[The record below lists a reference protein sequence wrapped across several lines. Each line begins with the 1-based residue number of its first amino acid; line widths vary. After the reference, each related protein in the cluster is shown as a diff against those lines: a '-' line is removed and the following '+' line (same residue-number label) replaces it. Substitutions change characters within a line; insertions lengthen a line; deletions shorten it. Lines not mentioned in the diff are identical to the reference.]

1 MLTGTHSTNA
11 APDLRRSRIADFSPA
26 GAHSGQRR
34 TSQPRASGADV
45 VVATLSIFAHDLR
58 GPLANLSLLL
68 EGMETA
74 AVSCGAGPLA
84 EQSRKSQAIIQ
95 ALDDLLTAMLD
106 RARRDGDPLGVRPER
121 VVLDEAISAAKGL
134 SLPLAAAR
142 GVRIRSVGSRGCVL
156 VGDHSLV
163 VQALDNLIGNAV
175 KHAPAGSAVSVS
187 VTVLSDEIVIRVSN
201 GGPALTEEDLAR
213 AFRPFTRLST
223 VADARRA
230 SFGLGL
236 WIVRL
241 IAERHGGAVRAAP
254 RRDGSGAEFSLHLPR
269 TA

>member
-1 MLTGTHSTNA
+1 MLTDTLSTIA
-11 APDLRRSRIADFSPA
+11 TPDFRRSRIVALSPA
-26 GAHSGQRR
+26 GGQSGQRR
-34 TSQPRASGADV
+34 TSPPQPSGAESIIS
-45 VVATLSIFAHDLR
+45 TLSIFAHDLR

-74 AVSCGAGPLA
+74 AVSCGAEPLA
-84 EQSRKSQAIIQ
+84 EKSRRSQAIVQ

-106 RARRDGDPLGVRPER
+106 RAHRTGDPLGVRPER
-121 VVLDEAISAAKGL
+121 IDLDEAISAAIGL

-142 GVRIRSVGSRGCVL
+142 GVRIRRMGPRGCVL
-156 VGDHSLV
+156 VGDHGLV
-163 VQALDNLIGNAV
+163 VQAFDNLVGNAV
-175 KHAPAGSAVSVS
+175 KHAPEGSVVSIT
-187 VTVLSDEIVIRVSN
+187 VTAFNDEVIIRVSN
-201 GGPALTEEDLAR
+201 GGPALTEVDLAQ

-223 VADARRA
+223 VAGARRA

>member
-1 MLTGTHSTNA
+1 MLSGTHSTTA
-11 APDLRRSRIADFSPA
+11 APELRRSRTAVLSAA
-26 GAHSGQRR
+26 GAHSGQY
-34 TSQPRASGADV
+34 RASPPQQSGAEAII
-45 VVATLSIFAHDLR
+45 ATLSIFAHDLR

-68 EGMETA
+68 EGMETTA
-74 AVSCGAGPLA
+74 ISCGAGPLA
-84 EQSRKSQAIIQ
+84 KQSRKSQAIVQ
-95 ALDDLLTAMLD
+95 ALDELLTAMLD
-106 RARRDGDPLGVRPER
+106 RACRTGDPLGVRPER
-121 VVLDEAISAAKGL
+121 VDLDEAISAATGL

-142 GVRIRSVGSRGCVL
+142 GVRIRRLGSRGCLL
-156 VGDHSLV
+156 VGDRGLV

-175 KHAPAGSAVSVS
+175 KHAPEGSAVSVS
-187 VTVLSDEIVIRVSN
+187 VTALSDEIVIRVAN
-201 GGPALTEEDLAR
+201 GGPALTQEDLAH